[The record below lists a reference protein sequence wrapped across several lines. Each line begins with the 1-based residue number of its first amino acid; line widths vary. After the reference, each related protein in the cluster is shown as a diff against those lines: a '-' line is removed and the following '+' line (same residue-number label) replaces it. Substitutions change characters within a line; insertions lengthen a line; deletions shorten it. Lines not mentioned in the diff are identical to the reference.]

1 MEVKKSKKA
10 EIESQR
16 GTWLLMGFIAVL
28 AFMFV
33 AFEWAQHDKQID
45 TSLAAGDPAFVM
57 DMMPITIQEK
67 PLPPPPPSR
76 VAEEILIVDDA
87 TPETEGTVL
96 TSENLGEAVQPVY
109 IPPIV
114 EEIVPEETEIVVFA
128 EVMPAFPG
136 GQQAFNGFLKKN
148 LKYPTVPQENGIEGR
163 VIIQFVVDKDG
174 TITNAEVVRGV
185 HPQLDKEALRVV
197 GLMPKWTPGMQ
208 NRKPVRVKYTMPVAF
223 KLQ

>member
-10 EIESQR
+10 EIESHR

-28 AFMFV
+28 TFMFV

-76 VAEEILIVDDA
+76 AAVEILIVDD
-87 TPETEGTVL
+87 TSSETEGTVL

-114 EEIVPEETEIVVFA
+114 DEIIPEETEIVVFA

-148 LKYPTVPQENGIEGR
+148 LKYPTIPQENGIEGR

-197 GLMPKWTPGMQ
+197 SLMPKWTPGMQ